1 MTEAVLL
8 PFNFRPRNSSFHCVL
23 QFLLWPNGTGFP
35 KGFKILAR
43 FAGICSS
50 LRRLFFPF
58 SAGRSI
64 SDRSSF
70 ISVQSSRETSSR
82 RNPVKAQIAKN
93 GNRSRSRADKNAL
106 ISSGVNIST
115 LPFRLTRNGSNPS
128 SGFAARTFAFVA
140 MLRALLR

>member
-8 PFNFRPRNSSFHCVL
+8 PFNFRPRSCSFIARCSFFFGL
-23 QFLLWPNGTGFP
+23 TEPASRT

-82 RNPVKAQIAKN
+82 RSPVKAQIEKN
-93 GNRSRSRADKNAL
+93 GTQSRSRADKKEVL
-106 ISSGVNIST
+106 QLCSHPVVG
-115 LPFRLTRNGSNPS
+115 
-128 SGFAARTFAFVA
+128 
-140 MLRALLR
+140 